1 MNIIC
6 IIQEKQQII
15 KRKLK
20 LKYFKETNNAD
31 FLHIIHGH
39 DISFYFFAILKSL
52 RFSRYLVSSS
62 IISKNFKPSYLI
74 HSVSLKTVFIEGIW
88 KCHTAWKM
96 SKVSVF
102 SCIRTRKISVCC
114 TFSYHFIWIKDW
126 SLFSA
131 VSIMILKN
139 LFQGLWSCCITSF
152 VLKKKK
158 RKNVNVQHN
167 IQF

>member
-74 HSVSLKTVFIEGIW
+74 HSVPLKTVFIEGIW

-102 SCIRTRKISVCC
+102 SCIRTRKIFVFGH
-114 TFSYHFIWIKDW
+114 FSRNVIFVKAD
-126 SLFSA
+126 
-131 VSIMILKN
+131 KN
-139 LFQGLWSCCITSF
+139 LHLRQKFIFVVPTLLPLIILNISISSC
-152 VLKKKK
+152 
-158 RKNVNVQHN
+158 QH
-167 IQF
+167 FDSE